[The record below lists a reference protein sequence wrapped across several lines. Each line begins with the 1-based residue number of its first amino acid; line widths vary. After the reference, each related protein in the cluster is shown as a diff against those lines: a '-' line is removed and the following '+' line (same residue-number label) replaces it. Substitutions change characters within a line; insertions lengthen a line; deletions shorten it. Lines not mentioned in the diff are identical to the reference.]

1 MSGPAPARLAALSYA
16 LPEELIAQEP
26 APHRSDARLLVVDR
40 GHERLEHRSVSDL
53 PELLRPSDL
62 LVVNDARVM
71 RARVR
76 GRRPSGGRLELLL
89 LHAVD
94 EATAE
99 WEALVRGGP
108 RVGESVELPEG
119 RGEWTQALG
128 GGRWRVR
135 LAVTPDVPRWLRRVG
150 ELPLPP
156 YVHRPEGPTPSDEE
170 RYQTVFAAAEGAVAA
185 PTAGLHFTPELLARL
200 AAAGIRHVALTL
212 HVGPG
217 TFLPIRDGEL
227 DTYTMAGERY
237 ELPQASIDQIE
248 ATRRRGGRV
257 VAVGTTTTR
266 VLESVAAAGT
276 LRAGTGIA
284 TLFIAPGHRFRVVDA
299 LLTNFHLPRTPL
311 LALVAAFA
319 GWPLVQRAYET
330 AVAARYRFYSYGD
343 AMLLT

>member
-1 MSGPAPARLAALSYA
+1 MSEPAPARLATLSYA

-26 APHRSDARLLVVDR
+26 AARRSDARLLVVDR
-40 GHERLEHRSVSDL
+40 AHERLEHRGVTQL
-53 PELLRPSDL
+53 PELLRSSDL
-62 LVVNDARVM
+62 LVVNDARVI
-71 RARVR
+71 RARVY

-89 LHAVD
+89 LEAVG
-94 EATAE
+94 ANE
-99 WEALVRGGP
+99 WDALVRGSP
-108 RVGESVELPEG
+108 RLGESVDLPEG
-119 RGEWTQALG
+119 RGEWTQSLG

-135 LAVTPDVPRWLRRVG
+135 LTVEPDVLRWLERVG
-150 ELPLPP
+150 QLPLPP
-156 YVHRPEGPTPSDEE
+156 YIRRPGGPTASDEE
-170 RYQTVFAAAEGAVAA
+170 RYQTVFATTAGAVAA
-185 PTAGLHFTPELLARL
+185 PTAGLHFTTELLARL
-200 AAAGIRHVALTL
+200 EAAGIRRVSLTL

-227 DTYTMAGERY
+227 DTYTMAGERF
-237 ELPQASIDQIE
+237 ELSQATVEAIE
-248 ATRRRGGRV
+248 DTRRHGGRV

-266 VLESVAAAGT
+266 ALEAAACGGT
-276 LRAGTGIA
+276 LTAGSETA
-284 TLFIAPGHRFRVVDA
+284 RLFIAPGHRFRVVDA

>member
-1 MSGPAPARLAALSYA
+1 MSEVAPARLTALSYA

-26 APHRSDARLLVVDR
+26 APRRSDARLLVVDR
-40 GHERLEHRSVSDL
+40 ARERLEHRGIAEL

-71 RARVR
+71 RARVY
-76 GRRPSGGRLELLL
+76 GQRPTGGRLELLL

-94 EATAE
+94 DETRE
-99 WEALVRGGP
+99 WETLVRGSP

-135 LAVTPDVPRWLRRVG
+135 LAVTPDVPRWLERIG

-156 YVHRPEGPTPSDEE
+156 YIHRPAGPTPSDEE
-170 RYQTVFAAAEGAVAA
+170 RYQTVFAASDGAVAA

-200 AAAGIRHVALTL
+200 AAAGIRHVPLTL

-227 DTYTMAGERY
+227 DTYTMAGERF
-237 ELPQASIDQIE
+237 ELPAASVDAIAE
-248 ATRRRGGRV
+248 TRHRGGRV

-266 VLESVAAAGT
+266 ALEAAAASGT
-276 LRAGTGIA
+276 LRAGADTA

-319 GWPLVQRAYET
+319 GWPLVQRAYEA

>member
-1 MSGPAPARLAALSYA
+1 MSEPAPARLAALSYA
-16 LPEELIAQEP
+16 LPEDLIAQEP
-26 APHRSDARLLVVDR
+26 AAGRTDARLLVVHR
-40 GHERLEHRSVSDL
+40 AHERLEHHRVSEL
-53 PELLRPSDL
+53 PELLRPTDL
-62 LVVNDARVM
+62 LVVNDARVI
-71 RARVR
+71 RARVH

-89 LHAVD
+89 LEAVGPS
-94 EATAE
+94 E
-99 WEALVRGGP
+99 WDALVRGSP

-119 RGEWTQALG
+119 RGDWTQSLG

-135 LAVTPDVPRWLRRVG
+135 LAVEPDVLGWLERVG

-156 YVHRPEGPTPSDEE
+156 YIRRPTGPTVADEE
-170 RYQTVFAAAEGAVAA
+170 RYQTMFARAAGAVAA

-200 AAAGIRHVALTL
+200 AAAGVRHVALTL

-227 DTYTMAGERY
+227 DTYTMAGERF
-237 ELPQASIDQIE
+237 EIPAPTVEAIE
-248 ATRRRGGRV
+248 EARRRGGRV

-266 VLESVAAAGT
+266 ALEAAASSGT
-276 LRAGTGIA
+276 LCSGSETAS
-284 TLFIAPGHRFRVVDA
+284 LFIAPGHRFRVVDA

-330 AVAARYRFYSYGD
+330 AVAARYRFSSYGD